1 MFIWC
6 IPIVSLDKIYLSIDN
21 ENILFLDCTRLDGS
35 KELVSRNGLNTF
47 DSVAMQVKSISKY
60 LLDKGVRNI
69 ILADDVVFSG
79 SVLKKVINLF
89 NEQNIKV
96 VGIRSAISTSSSYQ
110 LFNEV
115 LPLGLKCG
123 YLMSKQVIDQIC
135 ERDFYF
141 GIAGSGIS
149 TIGSNNTIYKA
160 PYFIPYGDPVARASI
175 PEKNKL
181 DFSKNCLTRS
191 IILWEEIERLSKRE
205 ILINDLPEK
214 ITNTNEYDG
223 VVKTLKK
230 EWKRI

>member
-35 KELVSRNGLNTF
+35 KELVSRNGTNTF
-47 DSVAMQVKSISKY
+47 NSVTLQIQSISKY
-60 LLDKGVRNI
+60 LLDRGIKNI

-79 SVLKKVINLF
+79 SVLRTVINLF
-89 NEQNIKV
+89 KEQNIEV
-96 VGIRSAISTSSSYQ
+96 IGIRSAISTSSSYQ
-110 LFNEV
+110 LFNEI

-123 YLMSKQVIDQIC
+123 YLMSEQVIDQIC

-149 TIGSNNTIYKA
+149 TIGIDKTIYKA

-175 PEKNKL
+175 PQK
-181 DFSKNCLTRS
+181 DQITFSKNCLARS
-191 IILWEEIERLSKRE
+191 IILWEEIERLSKRK
-205 ILINDLPEK
+205 ILIKDLPEK
-214 ITNTNEYDG
+214 IANTNEYDG
-223 VVKTLKK
+223 VIKTLKK